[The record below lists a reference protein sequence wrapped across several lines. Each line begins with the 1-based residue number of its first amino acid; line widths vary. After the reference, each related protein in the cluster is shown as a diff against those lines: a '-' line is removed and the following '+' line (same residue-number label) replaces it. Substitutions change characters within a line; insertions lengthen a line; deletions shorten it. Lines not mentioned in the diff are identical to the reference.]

1 MAIFYI
7 DELTKICY
15 IVNVNKRGNNMNEF
29 WSIYGD
35 GILITI
41 FSISFLT
48 FFLLEI
54 RDFHRKN
61 REFNNKL
68 KRL

>member
-1 MAIFYI
+1 
-7 DELTKICY
+7 
-15 IVNVNKRGNNMNEF
+15 MNEF
-29 WSIYGD
+29 WTIYGD
-35 GILITI
+35 GILIII

-48 FFLLEI
+48 SFLLEI

-61 REFNNKL
+61 REFINKI